1 MRTQAQLL
9 MAPSGGIFDDR
20 GPSLSRFG
28 KGTSGAKWRPCRSG
42 GRPSIAGNNFPAK
55 CRPLKSHHPSTL
67 TSGRNAACALFARG
81 MRKSLPRP
89 SALSERHVRIV
100 RPSRRLSS
108 ILVHK
113 PPSLTK
119 AIRNSGGD
127 EESDPQRRCRRA
139 NQEQSFARELVVLA
153 TTDKKEGQ
161 AKCGQRDA
169 KLDAVEDAT
178 QGIFEIEC
186 QGFEI
191 LAACIAFEEGDEILA
206 AGESI
211 QKFRVQLG
219 DLLTPRA
226 AALVYN
232 DDPNRPA
239 KNRGDC
245 GRRMM
250 VIRLYYCPFRLY
262 FLGDAGFG

>member
-1 MRTQAQLL
+1 MR
-9 MAPSGGIFDDR
+9 S
-20 GPSLSRFG
+20 
-28 KGTSGAKWRPCRSG
+28 
-42 GRPSIAGNNFPAK
+42 
-55 CRPLKSHHPSTL
+55 
-67 TSGRNAACALFARG
+67 
-81 MRKSLPRP
+81 
-89 SALSERHVRIV
+89 
-100 RPSRRLSS
+100 SRRLSS
-108 ILVHK
+108 ILVQK
-113 PPSLTK
+113 PPSLAK

-191 LAACIAFEEGDEILA
+191 FAACIAFEEGDEILA

-211 QKFRVQLG
+211 QKFRVKLG
-219 DLLTPRA
+219 DLLTPRLRRLFTAITQTDQPRTQAIVERMIVTARESGIRLHTFWAMRGPA
-226 AALVYN
+226 AATKPTVGIRVIIISHLLL
-232 DDPNRPA
+232 
-239 KNRGDC
+239 
-245 GRRMM
+245 RR
-250 VIRLYYCPFRLY
+250 CA
-262 FLGDAGFG
+262 AGLSSEFSVSR